1 MISLKQFHFFLI
13 AVSILITG
21 YYGVFE
27 MTNPSNP
34 GAVSNMLAGIS
45 FMVAAGLIV
54 YGFSVVKKFKQI

>member
-1 MISLKQFHFFLI
+1 MISLKQFHFFFI
-13 AVSILITG
+13 AVSVLISG

-27 MTNPSNP
+27 IIHPSNP